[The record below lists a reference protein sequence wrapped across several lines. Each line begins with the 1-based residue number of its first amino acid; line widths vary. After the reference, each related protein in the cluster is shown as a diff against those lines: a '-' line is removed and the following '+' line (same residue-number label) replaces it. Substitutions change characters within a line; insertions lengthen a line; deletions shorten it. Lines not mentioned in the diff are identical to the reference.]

1 MECKGQKCS
10 FSLCSPQLKRDKW
23 IVHTYLILPKLLKLA
38 SESSANA
45 IIWRVCLC
53 CIPFRTKPDQ
63 SYHEKL
69 IVLEHVCGWICVC
82 ALCMCTQEHMS
93 VCGCLDIGICVGGCS
108 SMCVGDQV
116 CVCVCVYKWSV
127 CMWNIPPK
135 AYICRR
141 QRCLSNPK
149 HSCALWSGAQWMLW
163 ISAETWR
170 QKPGGHLR
178 GFSSDGSLGINPP
191 SLQWENPA
199 LGLVFQVQLETVAVC
214 RRGAFPKWGT
224 TGRGYKETHL
234 WCC

>member
-116 CVCVCVYKWSV
+116 CVCVCVQVKCVYVKYSTKS
-127 CMWNIPPK
+127 IHLQK
-135 AYICRR
+135 AEVPVKPEAFLCSLK
-141 QRCLSNPK
+141 RCSMN
-149 HSCALWSGAQWMLW
+149 AVN
-163 ISAETWR
+163 
-170 QKPGGHLR
+170 
-178 GFSSDGSLGINPP
+178 FS
-191 SLQWENPA
+191 
-199 LGLVFQVQLETVAVC
+199 
-214 RRGAFPKWGT
+214 
-224 TGRGYKETHL
+224 
-234 WCC
+234 